1 MPAMKLNVSPV
12 TSSQPPHSS
21 SAARVRSVRGRRRVT
36 TSPAASRISAAGSSQ
51 ATWPPI
57 SLSNSR
63 LQPVWPHMPVPPP
76 PPPPTLPVS
85 LPVSRPKPL

>member
-1 MPAMKLNVSPV
+1 MKLNTSPV

-21 SAARVRSVRGRRRVT
+21 SPARVRSVRNRRRVA
-36 TSPAASRISAAGSSQ
+36 TSPATSRISAAGSNQ

-57 SLSNSR
+57 SELTIR
-63 LQPVWPHMPVPPP
+63 PQPVAPQPPV

-85 LPVSRPKPL
+85 SPVSRPSPL